1 MTTGDTKLSAAGA
14 ARKAAILGELDNA
27 MKWRNRRRSAG
38 RAGSVLV
45 PAVLLAV
52 AVYWMSMPAR
62 VGVPNAPGPGVA
74 RAEIPRVEIVKSSA
88 LAMVQTIDDSQL
100 QSILAAA
107 GKPSGLI
114 RTGGRLILAADLEA
128 QPGPESGNEEPEEG
142 ANG

>member
-14 ARKAAILGELDNA
+14 ARKAAILGELDSA

-74 RAEIPRVEIVKSSA
+74 RAEIPRVEIVKTGS
-88 LAMVQTIDDSQL
+88 LAMVQTIDDSEL

-107 GKPSGLI
+107 GKPCGLI
-114 RTGGRLILAADLEA
+114 RTGGRVILAADLEA
-128 QPGPESGNEEPEEG
+128 QPAPESGDEEPEAG
-142 ANG
+142 TNG